1 MVEKA
6 EENNC
11 NIVVGCGISGAVV
24 ANLLAAKFN
33 EKVIIIEK
41 KNHIAGSCFD
51 YRDDNGICI
60 HKYGSHIFHTNSD
73 IVWDYLLK
81 FSKFNDY
88 KHNVIALIDGIE
100 TNIPF
105 NFNSL
110 YQVFPE
116 NLALNL
122 QSKLIANYGK
132 NSKVPILELKKVKD
146 NDLNFLSD
154 FIYKKVF
161 LEYTKKQWGIPP
173 EEIDS
178 TVTARVPIYIGD
190 DNRYFHDK
198 YQGIPIDGYT
208 ELIKKMITHPNIT
221 VMLNTDYKNIKFKY
235 KRLFYTGSI
244 DEFFD
249 YKYGKLPYRSLRFEF
264 EEYNKEFYQ
273 NNAVVNY
280 TTSENYTR
288 IHEYKYYLND
298 KSDKTVI
305 VKEYSE
311 SFEEGKNERYYPIV
325 NEKNILLYNMYL
337 EDAKKIKN
345 LWFLGRLGD
354 YKYYDIDKAIIRAIS
369 LIEEIQENDKS
380 FNNSSNL

>member
-1 MVEKA
+1 MDESLY
-6 EENNC
+6 NDC
-11 NIVVGCGISGAVV
+11 NVVVGCGISGAVV
-24 ANLLAAKFN
+24 ANLLASKFN

-73 IVWDYLLK
+73 IVWEYLLQ

-110 YQVFPE
+110 YQVFPK
-116 NLALNL
+116 NMALNL
-122 QSKLIANYGK
+122 QSKLIENYGK

-146 NDLNFLSD
+146 NDLNFLAD

-173 EEIDS
+173 EKIDS
-178 TVTARVPIYIGD
+178 SVTARVPIYIGE

-198 YQGIPIDGYT
+198 YQGIPIYGYT

-221 VMLNTDYKNIKFKY
+221 VMLNTDYKNIKLKY

-249 YKYGKLPYRSLRFEF
+249 YKYGKLPYRSLRFEL
-264 EEYNKEFYQ
+264 EEYNKEYYQ
-273 NNAVVNY
+273 KSAVVNY
-280 TTSENYTR
+280 TTSEDYTR
-288 IHEYKYYLND
+288 IHEYKHYLND
-298 KSDKTVI
+298 KSQRTVI

-311 SFEEGKNERYYPIV
+311 AYEEGKNERYYPIV
-325 NEKNILLYNMYL
+325 NEKNILLYNKYL
-337 EDAKKIKN
+337 EDAQNIRN

-354 YKYYDIDKAIIRAIS
+354 YKYYDMDKAIIRAIE
-369 LIEEIQENDKS
+369 LIDSIQK
-380 FNNSSNL
+380 

>member
-24 ANLLAAKFN
+24 ANLLATKFN

-41 KNHIAGSCFD
+41 KKHIAGSCFD

-60 HKYGSHIFHTNSD
+60 HKYGSHIFHTNSN
-73 IVWDYLLK
+73 IVWEYLSQ
-81 FSKFNDY
+81 FSEFNNY
-88 KHNVIALIDGIE
+88 EHRVIALIDGIE

-110 YQVFPE
+110 YQVFPK
-116 NLALNL
+116 NMALNL
-122 QSKLIANYGK
+122 QSKLIENYGR
-132 NSKVPILELKKVKD
+132 NSKVPILELKKEKD
-146 NDLNFLSD
+146 NDLNFLAD

-161 LEYTKKQWGIPP
+161 LEYTKKQWGILP
-173 EEIDS
+173 EKIDS
-178 TVTARVPIYIGD
+178 TVTARVPIYIGE

-221 VMLNTDYKNIKFKY
+221 LMLNTDYKNIKLKY

-264 EEYNKEFYQ
+264 EEYNYAYYQ
-273 NNAVVNY
+273 KSAVVNY
-280 TTSENYTR
+280 TTSEDFTR

-311 SFEEGKNERYYPIV
+311 NFEEGKNERYYPIV
-325 NEKNILLYNMYL
+325 NEENLSLYNKYL
-337 EDAKKIKN
+337 EEAKHIKN
-345 LWFLGRLGD
+345 LWFFGRLGD
-354 YKYYDIDKAIIRAIS
+354 YKYYDIDKAIIRAIN
-369 LIEEIQENDKS
+369 LIKTIQ
-380 FNNSSNL
+380 

>member
-1 MVEKA
+1 MVESLY
-6 EENNC
+6 NDC
-11 NIVVGCGISGAVV
+11 NVVVGCGISGAVV

-73 IVWDYLLK
+73 IVWEYLLQ

-116 NLALNL
+116 NLAFKLKN
-122 QSKLIANYGK
+122 KLIEYYGK

-146 NDLNFLSD
+146 NDLNFLAD

-173 EEIDS
+173 EKIDS
-178 TVTARVPIYIGD
+178 SVTARVPIYIGE

-198 YQGIPIDGYT
+198 YQGIPIYGYT

-221 VMLNTDYKNIKFKY
+221 VMLNTDYKNIKLKY

-249 YKYGKLPYRSLRFEF
+249 YKYGKLPYRSLRFEL
-264 EEYNKEFYQ
+264 EEYNKEYYQ
-273 NNAVVNY
+273 KSAVVNY
-280 TTSENYTR
+280 TTNEDYTR
-288 IHEYKYYLND
+288 IHEYKHYLND
-298 KSDKTVI
+298 KSERTVI

-311 SFEEGKNERYYPIV
+311 AYEEGKNERYYPIV
-325 NEKNILLYNMYL
+325 NEKNILLYNKYL
-337 EDAKKIKN
+337 EDAQNIRN

-354 YKYYDIDKAIIRAIS
+354 YKYYDIDKAIIRAIE
-369 LIEEIQENDKS
+369 LIDSIQK
-380 FNNSSNL
+380 

>member
-1 MVEKA
+1 MDESLY
-6 EENNC
+6 NDC
-11 NIVVGCGISGAVV
+11 NVVVGCGISGAVV
-24 ANLLAAKFN
+24 ANLLASKFN

-73 IVWDYLLK
+73 IVWEYLLQ

-116 NLALNL
+116 NLAFKLKN
-122 QSKLIANYGK
+122 KLIEYYGK

-146 NDLNFLSD
+146 NDLNFLAD

-173 EEIDS
+173 EKIDS
-178 TVTARVPIYIGD
+178 SVTARVPIYIGE

-198 YQGIPIDGYT
+198 YQGIPIYGYT

-221 VMLNTDYKNIKFKY
+221 VMLNTDYKNIKLKY

-249 YKYGKLPYRSLRFEF
+249 YKYGKLPYRSLRFEL
-264 EEYNKEFYQ
+264 EEYNKEYYQ
-273 NNAVVNY
+273 KSAVVNY
-280 TTSENYTR
+280 TTNEDYTR
-288 IHEYKYYLND
+288 IHEYKHYLND
-298 KSDKTVI
+298 KSERTVI

-311 SFEEGKNERYYPIV
+311 AYEEGKNERYYPIV
-325 NEKNILLYNMYL
+325 NEKNILLYNKYL
-337 EDAKKIKN
+337 EDAQNIRN

-354 YKYYDIDKAIIRAIS
+354 YKYYDIDKAIIRAIE
-369 LIEEIQENDKS
+369 LIDSIQK
-380 FNNSSNL
+380 

>member
-24 ANLLAAKFN
+24 ANLLATKFN

-41 KNHIAGSCFD
+41 KKHIAGSCFD

-60 HKYGSHIFHTNSD
+60 HKYGSHIFHTNSN
-73 IVWDYLLK
+73 IVWEYLSQ
-81 FSKFNDY
+81 FSEFNNY
-88 KHNVIALIDGIE
+88 EHRVIALIDGIE

-110 YQVFPE
+110 YQVFPK
-116 NLALNL
+116 NMALNL
-122 QSKLIANYGK
+122 QSKLIENYGK

-146 NDLNFLSD
+146 NDLNFLAD

-161 LEYTKKQWGIPP
+161 LEYTKKQWGILP
-173 EEIDS
+173 EKIDS
-178 TVTARVPIYIGD
+178 TVTARVPIYIGE

-221 VMLNTDYKNIKFKY
+221 LMLNTDYKNIKLKY

-264 EEYNKEFYQ
+264 EEYNYAYYQ
-273 NNAVVNY
+273 KSAVVNY
-280 TTSENYTR
+280 TTSEDFTR

-311 SFEEGKNERYYPIV
+311 NFEEGKNERYYPIV
-325 NEKNILLYNMYL
+325 NEENLSLYNKYL
-337 EDAKKIKN
+337 EEAKHIKN
-345 LWFLGRLGD
+345 LWFFGRLGD
-354 YKYYDIDKAIIRAIS
+354 YKYYDIDKAIIRAIN
-369 LIEEIQENDKS
+369 LIKTIQ
-380 FNNSSNL
+380 

>member
-1 MVEKA
+1 MDESLY
-6 EENNC
+6 NDC
-11 NIVVGCGISGAVV
+11 NVVVGCGISGAVV
-24 ANLLAAKFN
+24 ANLLASKFN

-73 IVWDYLLK
+73 IVWEYLLQ

-110 YQVFPE
+110 YQVFPK
-116 NLALNL
+116 NMALNL
-122 QSKLIANYGK
+122 QSKLIENYGK

-146 NDLNFLSD
+146 NDLNFLAD

-173 EEIDS
+173 EKIDS
-178 TVTARVPIYIGD
+178 SVTARVPIYIGE

-198 YQGIPIDGYT
+198 YQGIPINGYT
-208 ELIKKMITHPNIT
+208 ELIKKMITHPNVK
-221 VMLNTDYKNIKFKY
+221 VMLNTDYKNVKLKY

-280 TTSENYTR
+280 TTS
-288 IHEYKYYLND
+288 
-298 KSDKTVI
+298 DKTVI

-311 SFEEGKNERYYPIV
+311 AFEEGKNERYYPIV

-337 EDAKKIKN
+337 EDAKKMKN

-369 LIEEIQENDKS
+369 LIKEIQENDKS

>member
-1 MVEKA
+1 MLESLY
-6 EENNC
+6 NDC
-11 NIVVGCGISGAVV
+11 NVVVGCGISGAVV

-73 IVWDYLLK
+73 IVWEYLLQ

-116 NLALNL
+116 NLAFKLKN
-122 QSKLIANYGK
+122 KLIEYYGK

-146 NDLNFLSD
+146 NDLNFLAD

-173 EEIDS
+173 EKIDS
-178 TVTARVPIYIGD
+178 SVTARVPIYIGE

-198 YQGIPIDGYT
+198 YQGIPIYGYT

-221 VMLNTDYKNIKFKY
+221 VMLNTDYKNIKLKY

-249 YKYGKLPYRSLRFEF
+249 YKYGKLPYRSLRFEL
-264 EEYNKEFYQ
+264 EEYNKEYYQ
-273 NNAVVNY
+273 KSAVVNY
-280 TTSENYTR
+280 TTNEDYTR
-288 IHEYKYYLND
+288 IHEYKHYLND
-298 KSDKTVI
+298 KSERTVI

-311 SFEEGKNERYYPIV
+311 AYEEGKNERYYPIV
-325 NEKNILLYNMYL
+325 NEKNILLYNKYL
-337 EDAKKIKN
+337 EDAQNIRN

-354 YKYYDIDKAIIRAIS
+354 YKYYDIDKAIIRAIE
-369 LIEEIQENDKS
+369 LIDSIQK
-380 FNNSSNL
+380 

>member
-1 MVEKA
+1 MDESLY
-6 EENNC
+6 NDC
-11 NIVVGCGISGAVV
+11 NVVVGCGISGAVV

-51 YRDDNGICI
+51 YRDSNGICI
-60 HKYGSHIFHTNSD
+60 HKYGSHIFHTNND
-73 IVWDYLLK
+73 IVWNYLLQ
-81 FSKFNDY
+81 FSEFNDY
-88 KHNVIALIDGIE
+88 KHKVIALIDGVE

-116 NLALNL
+116 NLAFKLKN
-122 QSKLIANYGK
+122 KLIEYYGK

-146 NDLNFLSD
+146 NDLNFLAD

-173 EEIDS
+173 EKIDS
-178 TVTARVPIYIGD
+178 SVTARVPIYIGE

-198 YQGIPIDGYT
+198 YQGIPIYGYT

-221 VMLNTDYKNIKFKY
+221 VMLNTDYKNIKLKY

-249 YKYGKLPYRSLRFEF
+249 YKYGKLPYRSLRFEL
-264 EEYNKEFYQ
+264 EEYNKEYYQ
-273 NNAVVNY
+273 KSAVVNY
-280 TTSENYTR
+280 TTSEDYTR
-288 IHEYKYYLND
+288 IHEYKHYLND
-298 KSDKTVI
+298 KSQRTVI

-311 SFEEGKNERYYPIV
+311 AYEEGKNERYYPIV
-325 NEKNILLYNMYL
+325 NEKNILLYNKYL
-337 EDAKKIKN
+337 EDAQNIRN
-345 LWFLGRLGD
+345 LCFLGRLGD
-354 YKYYDIDKAIIRAIS
+354 YKYYDIDKAIIRAIE
-369 LIEEIQENDKS
+369 LIDSIQK
-380 FNNSSNL
+380 

>member
-1 MVEKA
+1 MQ
-6 EENNC
+6 
-11 NIVVGCGISGAVV
+11 
-24 ANLLAAKFN
+24 
-33 EKVIIIEK
+33 
-41 KNHIAGSCFD
+41 
-51 YRDDNGICI
+51 
-60 HKYGSHIFHTNSD
+60 
-73 IVWDYLLK
+73 

-110 YQVFPE
+110 YQVFPKD
-116 NLALNL
+116 LALNL
-122 QSKLIANYGK
+122 QSKLIENYGK

-146 NDLNFLSD
+146 KDLNFLAD

-173 EEIDS
+173 EKIDS
-178 TVTARVPIYIGD
+178 SVTARVPIYIGE

-280 TTSENYTR
+280 TTSEEYTR

-298 KSDKTVI
+298 KSNKTVI

-311 SFEEGKNERYYPIV
+311 AFEEGKNERYYPIV
-325 NEKNILLYNMYL
+325 NEKNILLYNKYL
-337 EDAKKIKN
+337 EDAQNIRN

-354 YKYYDIDKAIIRAIS
+354 YKYYDIDKAIIRAIE
-369 LIEEIQENDKS
+369 LIASIQK
-380 FNNSSNL
+380 

>member
-24 ANLLAAKFN
+24 ANLLATKFN

-41 KNHIAGSCFD
+41 KKHIAGSCFD

-60 HKYGSHIFHTNSD
+60 HKYGSHIFHTNSN
-73 IVWDYLLK
+73 IVWEYLSQ
-81 FSKFNDY
+81 FSEFNNY
-88 KHNVIALIDGIE
+88 EHRVIALIDGIE

-110 YQVFPE
+110 YQVFPKD
-116 NLALNL
+116 LALNL
-122 QSKLIANYGK
+122 QSKLIENYGK
-132 NSKVPILELKKVKD
+132 NSKVPILELKKEKD
-146 NDLNFLSD
+146 NDLNFLAD

-161 LEYTKKQWGIPP
+161 LEYTKKQWGILP
-173 EEIDS
+173 EKIDS
-178 TVTARVPIYIGD
+178 TVTARVPIYIGE

-221 VMLNTDYKNIKFKY
+221 LMLNTDYKNVKLKY

-264 EEYNKEFYQ
+264 EEYNYAYYQ
-273 NNAVVNY
+273 KSAVVNY
-280 TTSENYTR
+280 TTSEDFTR

-311 SFEEGKNERYYPIV
+311 AFEEGKNERYYPIV
-325 NEKNILLYNMYL
+325 NEENLSLYNKYL
-337 EDAKKIKN
+337 EEAKHIKN
-345 LWFLGRLGD
+345 LWFFGRLGD
-354 YKYYDIDKAIIRAIS
+354 YKYYDIDKAIIRAIN
-369 LIEEIQENDKS
+369 LIKTIQ
-380 FNNSSNL
+380 

>member
-24 ANLLAAKFN
+24 ANLLATKFN

-41 KNHIAGSCFD
+41 KKHIAGSCFD

-60 HKYGSHIFHTNSD
+60 HKYGSHIFHTNSN
-73 IVWDYLLK
+73 IVWEYLSQ
-81 FSKFNDY
+81 FSEFNNY
-88 KHNVIALIDGIE
+88 EHRVIALIDGIE

-110 YQVFPE
+110 YQVFPK
-116 NLALNL
+116 NMALNL
-122 QSKLIANYGK
+122 QSKLIENYGR
-132 NSKVPILELKKVKD
+132 NSKVPILELKKEKD
-146 NDLNFLSD
+146 NDLNFLAD

-161 LEYTKKQWGIPP
+161 LEYTKKQWGILP

-178 TVTARVPIYIGD
+178 TVTARVPIYIGE

-221 VMLNTDYKNIKFKY
+221 LMLNTDYKNIKLKY

-264 EEYNKEFYQ
+264 EEYNYAYYQ
-273 NNAVVNY
+273 KSAVVNY
-280 TTSENYTR
+280 TTSEDFTR

-311 SFEEGKNERYYPIV
+311 NFEEGKNERYYPIV
-325 NEKNILLYNMYL
+325 NEENLSLYNKYL
-337 EDAKKIKN
+337 EEAKHIKN
-345 LWFLGRLGD
+345 LWFFGRLGD
-354 YKYYDIDKAIIRAIS
+354 YKYYDIDKAIIRAIN
-369 LIEEIQENDKS
+369 LIKTIQ
-380 FNNSSNL
+380 